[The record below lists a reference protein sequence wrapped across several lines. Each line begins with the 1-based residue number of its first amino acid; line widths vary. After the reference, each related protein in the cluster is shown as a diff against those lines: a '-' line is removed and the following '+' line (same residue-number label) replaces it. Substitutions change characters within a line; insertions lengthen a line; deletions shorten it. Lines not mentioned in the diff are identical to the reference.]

1 MTPADR
7 YRLVSSQFDQLLAD
21 VPADRWD
28 APSPCE
34 GWTARQVVQHVV
46 DTEADLLDR
55 MGFDAPDV
63 AGVEPV
69 EAWHRVHRAVEA
81 ALDDPARANH
91 EYDGYF
97 GRTTFARTV
106 DDFYSFDL
114 VVHRWDVAHA
124 VGLAGH
130 ERIDDDELARLRAG
144 AEGFGDAM
152 RMPGIFGPEG
162 PAPVDAS
169 AQERFLAWIGRDPR
183 T

>member
-69 EAWHRVHRAVEA
+69 EAWHRVHRAV
-81 ALDDPARANH
+81 
-91 EYDGYF
+91 
-97 GRTTFARTV
+97 
-106 DDFYSFDL
+106 
-114 VVHRWDVAHA
+114 
-124 VGLAGH
+124 
-130 ERIDDDELARLRAG
+130 
-144 AEGFGDAM
+144 
-152 RMPGIFGPEG
+152 
-162 PAPVDAS
+162 
-169 AQERFLAWIGRDPR
+169 
-183 T
+183 

>member
-1 MTPADR
+1 MSPAERFD
-7 YRLVSSQFDQLLAD
+7 LVSTRFDHLVRA
-21 VPADRWD
+21 VPADRWE
-28 APSPCE
+28 APSPCA
-34 GWTARQVVQHVV
+34 GWTARDVLRHVV
-46 DTEADLLDR
+46 ETERDLLDR
-55 MGFDAPDV
+55 MGFAPPAVDDADTID
-63 AGVEPV
+63 
-69 EAWHRVHRAVEA
+69 AWSAVRSA
-81 ALDDPARANH
+81 MADALHDPARADH
-91 EYDGYF
+91 AYEGYF
-97 GRTTFARTV
+97 GPTTFAATV

-152 RMPGIFGPEG
+152 RMPGIFGPEV